1 VTKNPLFSTYKQGEN
16 RVTSSMIAV
25 FERIDVSL
33 LEQLLAGATGET
45 SLQMVSF
52 ANQPAGAGASVPDA
66 LIQARFAFW
75 FEVKTARSALTIKQL
90 EEHLV
95 NLGSATTDERLFV
108 VTPDPAEPAI
118 IAELN
123 DARVVWFNFA
133 ALNAAIDALLGDPTL
148 LPGERTMFLLRELQ
162 ALFRETGLLDADDTV
177 IVAARYA
184 YPEYIQNGVYIC
196 QLGRR
201 FRLGLSRLGF
211 YFQGA
216 IREEIPTILR
226 VYDDVLFAE
235 TEAARWETAV
245 DEIDRRVAH
254 AIRDSL
260 ATGRRESG
268 KRYEVF
274 ILSPASDDA
283 TVKLACPIVNATK
296 DYEGKPF
303 AWTMGQRYTS
313 LALLARPN
321 VTTTADLET

>member
-1 VTKNPLFSTYKQGEN
+1 
-16 RVTSSMIAV
+16 
-25 FERIDVSL
+25 
-33 LEQLLAGATGET
+33 
-45 SLQMVSF
+45 
-52 ANQPAGAGASVPDA
+52 
-66 LIQARFAFW
+66 
-75 FEVKTARSALTIKQL
+75 
-90 EEHLV
+90 
-95 NLGSATTDERLFV
+95 
-108 VTPDPAEPAI
+108 
-118 IAELN
+118 
-123 DARVVWFNFA
+123 
-133 ALNAAIDALLGDPTL
+133 
-148 LPGERTMFLLRELQ
+148 
-162 ALFRETGLLDADDTV
+162 
-177 IVAARYA
+177 
-184 YPEYIQNGVYIC
+184 VYIC

-254 AIRDSL
+254 AIRYSL

-274 ILSPASDDA
+274 ILSPAGDDA
-283 TVKLACPIVNATK
+283 TVKLACPVVNVTK